1 MMLRETGQ
9 SRRDK
14 RDPSPLTG
22 GPGGVSFIETDSRTV
37 GTRAGGGG
45 SGCSMG
51 TELHSG
57 DAGAAAQQCDV
68 LNASQLHT

>member
-37 GTRAGGGG
+37 GARGWRGRERVFNGDRASLWRCRGG
-45 SGCSMG
+45 CA
-51 TELHSG
+51 TL
-57 DAGAAAQQCDV
+57 
-68 LNASQLHT
+68 